1 METRQAYLITYK
13 LSKSARKQYHA
24 IQFHISPETAAANA
38 QSFIRNNGYFE
49 AVVLSAVQTVDPR
62 N

>member
-38 QSFIRNNGYFE
+38 QSFIRNNGYF
-49 AVVLSAVQTVDPR
+49 
-62 N
+62 